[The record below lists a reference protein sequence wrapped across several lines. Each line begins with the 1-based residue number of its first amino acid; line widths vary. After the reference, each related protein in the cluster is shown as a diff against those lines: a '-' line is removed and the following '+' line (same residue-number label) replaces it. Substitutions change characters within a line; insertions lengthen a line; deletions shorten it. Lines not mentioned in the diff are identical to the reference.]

1 VCGCAGCLFFFTFF
15 QNRLILLHIVFGEAY
30 FLYEYP
36 KPLIM
41 PDNKNIRDQNDR
53 SKVAGDEQWEISYMI
68 EKTGAS
74 REEIEKAIAAVGNN
88 REKVEEYL
96 KRRSS

>member
-1 VCGCAGCLFFFTFF
+1 
-15 QNRLILLHIVFGEAY
+15 
-30 FLYEYP
+30 
-36 KPLIM
+36 M

-53 SKVAGDEQWEISYMI
+53 NKVAGDEQWEISYMI

-88 REKVEEYL
+88 REKVEDYL
-96 KRRSS
+96 KKRRS

>member
-1 VCGCAGCLFFFTFF
+1 
-15 QNRLILLHIVFGEAY
+15 
-30 FLYEYP
+30 
-36 KPLIM
+36 M
-41 PDNKNIRDQNDR
+41 PDDKKIRDQNDR

-88 REKVEEYL
+88 RDKVEDYL
-96 KRRSS
+96 KKRRS